1 MSQAAELQTL
11 ILQVLERYNAYNEP
25 KIDLRAGPDT
35 LLFGSGGSLDSMA
48 LVHIVVEV
56 EEEVENKYGVQLVL
70 ADEKAVSRKL
80 SPFLSVRRFAA
91 YIEELL
97 AA

>member
-1 MSQAAELQTL
+1 MSQSVELQTL

-25 KIDLRAGPDT
+25 AIDLSAGPDT
-35 LLFGSGGSLDSMA
+35 LLFGPGGTLDSMA
-48 LVHIVVEV
+48 LVHVVVEV
-56 EEEVENKYGVQLVL
+56 EEEIENKYGVQLVL
-70 ADEKAVSRKL
+70 ADEKAVSRKV